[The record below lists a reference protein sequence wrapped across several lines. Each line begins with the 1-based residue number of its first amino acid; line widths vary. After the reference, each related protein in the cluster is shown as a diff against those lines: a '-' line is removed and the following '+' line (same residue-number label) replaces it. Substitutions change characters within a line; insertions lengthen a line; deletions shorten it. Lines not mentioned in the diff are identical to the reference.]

1 MTISVSTPGVK
12 KLAVQEYQQ
21 ESDRTFSGPI
31 LWVDSTKGLE
41 DLAQHFQLKQPG
53 DTPGSGK
60 HIIALQSERDI
71 RRTARSIQQEDILGV
86 IPPLTLTRSVPEM
99 VMAATRQPFD
109 RWKKTIS
116 QEPLSL
122 EEALEIAGDT
132 LTSFKARKISAKQK
146 NIELEELRQRSGMS
160 SFDWNRFIQDLE
172 QEIHATVD
180 GKAADPDERL
190 KLELKSLLKEPD
202 KTKYIRKRAEIA
214 SHYRLTKD
222 EIKELLR
229 DLDEHA
235 KTKEPRC
242 MGLDELF
249 SLPNTTVEYVIPGML
264 PAGETIILSASPK
277 TGKSLLAYDAAF
289 AVATGEDTFL
299 GETCKQG
306 KVLII
311 QCDESPNTAS
321 ARLTKRGFRP
331 EDAPNVKFVDSFNIS
346 QLDKLE
352 DWLESFRPSLVLI
365 DCLRR
370 ISSSRSISENSAEF
384 ADSVYQLKELIA
396 RYNAAGILIH
406 HSNKNPEAVGVERV
420 RGSSAIAGA
429 VWGVWQL
436 DHILK
441 PDPNNKKRKI
451 IDPKDPTRILNIIAR
466 DIEGERLRIEL
477 DPNKNRWINLG
488 QEGSDESQ
496 VQERKTHE
504 QRILGLL
511 KSVTP
516 TGLEGVEIKQELGLG
531 QEVYGYL
538 NRLLGK
544 RLIGTRPS
552 TRDRRSTVYFYP
564 QPEPDTTLQ
573 IDRKN
578 RSQGGGSGV
587 NHFENTPPSLSPT
600 PTVQDA
606 INSSESY
613 TQQDLQNRSQIDRKI
628 DRKPSEESLVCNSN
642 QATSLDVS
650 MTAPKNGN
658 GLNLSKSNDAPL
670 PAEKLQSSPSTTQ
683 SSQTEVT
690 TGSLPTAL
698 VPSQRQNSGSLN
710 EDVELGQWARILDLG
725 DHRSGRL
732 VKIIDLA
739 NQHGLYMASEK
750 GSPEFKLPGVPFYGS
765 LFRNQFELL
774 TKQEVCRLGLV

>member
-1 MTISVSTPGVK
+1 MIGTSLVTPSLPQLWIK
-12 KLAVQEYQQ
+12 KEKGALATQHAADFDLRDIEQ
-21 ESDRTFSGPI
+21 
-31 LWVDSTKGLE
+31 DS
-41 DLAQHFQLKQPG
+41 PS
-53 DTPGSGK
+53 PNMY
-60 HIIALQSERDI
+60 HIIASDEEREIRRCIRKLQSVPCQEIRIYSAQTLPFALATDI
-71 RRTARSIQQEDILGV
+71 FLTSFYLENWLKSQAELPLSLKDALDIAEDILSDDA
-86 IPPLTLTRSVPEM
+86 IPT
-99 VMAATRQPFD
+99 
-109 RWKKTIS
+109 
-116 QEPLSL
+116 
-122 EEALEIAGDT
+122 
-132 LTSFKARKISAKQK
+132 KQR
-146 NIELEELRQRSGMS
+146 NIELEELRGRCGTVS
-160 SFDWNRFIQDLE
+160 SFDWNKYIADLE
-172 QEIHATVD
+172 RDIHAAVD

-190 KLELKSLLKEPD
+190 KLELKSLLKESD
-202 KTKYIRKRAEIA
+202 KIKRIRKRAEIA

-229 DLDEHA
+229 DLDEDA

-311 QCDESPNTAS
+311 QCDESPNTAK
-321 ARLTKRGFRP
+321 ARLSKRGFRP
-331 EDAPNVKFVDSFNIS
+331 EDAPNVKFMDSFNIS

-352 DWLESFRPSLVLI
+352 ERLESFRPSLVVI

-441 PDPNNKKRKI
+441 PDPNNKKRMI
-451 IDPKDPTRILNIIAR
+451 VDPKDPTRILSIIAR

-488 QEGSDESQ
+488 QEGADESQ
-496 VQERKTHE
+496 IQERKTHE
-504 QRILGLL
+504 QKILDLL

-516 TGLEGVEIKQELGLG
+516 IGLEGVEIKQELGLG

-564 QPEPDTTLQ
+564 QPEPDTILQ

-587 NHFENTPPSLSPT
+587 NQSGDTPPSLSPT

-606 INSSESY
+606 INSSESCI
-613 TQQDLQNRSQIDRKI
+613 QQDLQDRSQIDRISDVQNIEGEK
-628 DRKPSEESLVCNSN
+628 VCNSN
-642 QATSLDVS
+642 QETSLDVS
-650 MTAPKNGN
+650 MTAP
-658 GLNLSKSNDAPL
+658 SI
-670 PAEKLQSSPSTTQ
+670 KLKTR
-683 SSQTEVT
+683 VRVHCR
-690 TGSLPTAL
+690 G
-698 VPSQRQNSGSLN
+698 SQRDGKTG
-710 EDVELGQWARILDLG
+710 VVVKRLD
-725 DHRSGRL
+725 DEMVV
-732 VKIIDLA
+732 VKLDDANLRYDLRTWECFVSWLEII
-739 NQHGLYMASEK
+739 
-750 GSPEFKLPGVPFYGS
+750 
-765 LFRNQFELL
+765 
-774 TKQEVCRLGLV
+774 